1 MNAVTAAISRVLGVD
16 HPTGFSSATIV
27 PPSEKQIAALS
38 SFGVTAV
45 PASRGEATAIITA
58 AIAARDMK
66 PASAA
71 QIGKALALGGRDLPG
86 VCNREASTAITLLEA
101 LSMLDTAET
110 SEQRKD
116 AVKLLVDR
124 VRLRYQKV
132 GGVAKPATI
141 VQKASS
147 PVDVEDS
154 PF

>member
-27 PPSEKQIAALS
+27 PPSEKQIAALN
-38 SFGVTAV
+38 SFGVTAI
-45 PASRGEATAIITA
+45 PASRSEATAIITA

-110 SEQRKD
+110 SQQRKD
-116 AVKLLVDR
+116 AVRLMIDR
-124 VRLRYQKV
+124 IRLRYQKG

-147 PVDVEDS
+147 PVDMEDS